1 MQTVRYNLIVV
12 IHVTISLNKYIGV
25 FWRGWEGGGGGEFL
39 GKKLKLTKMYGQ
51 RVELS
56 LVNQY
61 TNVSTTES

>member
-1 MQTVRYNLIVV
+1 M
-12 IHVTISLNKYIGV
+12 ISLNKYIGV
-25 FWRGWEGGGGGEFL
+25 FLAGVGGGGGGEFL
-39 GKKLKLTKMYGQ
+39 GKKSELTKMYGQ

>member
-1 MQTVRYNLIVV
+1 M
-12 IHVTISLNKYIGV
+12 ISLNKYIGV
-25 FWRGWEGGGGGEFL
+25 FLAGVGGGGGEFL
-39 GKKLKLTKMYGQ
+39 GKKSELTKMYGQ

>member
-1 MQTVRYNLIVV
+1 METVRYLRYLQPYRNTR
-12 IHVTISLNKYIGV
+12 H
-25 FWRGWEGGGGGEFL
+25 EFL
-39 GKKLKLTKMYGQ
+39 GKKSELTKMYGQ